1 MPGIPEWHI
10 FYKVDVMEYND
21 RVKLIKEVWGEKSSD
36 VIKMLDV
43 IYAHEEDRIKISELI
58 YIFGEEAE
66 NVKKA
71 MGFIKYLAGE
81 KQKLLFFEYFA
92 MENGKPVKQLDALT
106 VIELLRKH
114 IYTYNG
120 KDIVIYF
127 QITKDAAWNV

>member
-1 MPGIPEWHI
+1 
-10 FYKVDVMEYND
+10 MEYND